1 MKKTLL
7 IAITALI
14 TGIAHVHGQVTNG
27 LVAKYSFNSGNANDE
42 VGTNHGTVNGAS
54 LTTDRFGNANK
65 AYNFINGD
73 NITLPNAA
81 VLKSANMTIS
91 LWVKVDSFCVSNV
104 STNYIY
110 SIVNSTTAAYFA
122 TLCLSVYTSN
132 SKYLS
137 VSQNGPSQSTLGFSA
152 NAAPTGWQHY
162 VIAIDHDSM
171 RMYIGGQKEWSIYK
185 GFALNYTSDSIY
197 IGQSGNTTYPGN
209 LNGSVDDIKVY
220 NRVLNETEV
229 ISLFNEPNPVVDL
242 NSGLVAKYSFNAG
255 NANDEIGSN
264 NGTVTG
270 ASLTTDRFG
279 NTNKAYAFDGI
290 NDKIDFGDAPA
301 FRMGNNNFTIS
312 VWAKFNTTQFAPLLN
327 KRKDSPSFDQY
338 CINVGQFGTADNTLG
353 FFYKPSPGGV
363 GAPLRVFS
371 GNTMDALWHNV
382 TVVSTFSGSTSLFID
397 GQFVGSSS
405 TSFTTGDFNIT
416 GANLVAG
423 FTNVLGTDYYYKGD
437 LDDIR
442 IYSRALSTLEIDSL
456 FKESNPVSVGIKEGA
471 PATAVNFYPNP
482 TRGHI
487 TLSDNCNISIM
498 DITGK
503 LLIEAQNTNN
513 INLTAQPTG
522 IYFITL
528 TNAKGELI
536 QRSKLIKE

>member
-1 MKKTLL
+1 MVGLNQQIKKSGMKKTLL
-7 IAITALI
+7 IAITVLI
-14 TGIAHVHGQVTNG
+14 TGIANGQVTNG

-42 VGTNHGTVNGAS
+42 VGTNHGTVNGAN

-81 VLKSANMTIS
+81 VLKSANMTVS

-104 STNYIY
+104 GTNYIY
-110 SIVNSTTAAYFA
+110 SIVNSTTNAYFA

-137 VSQNGPSQSTLGFSA
+137 VSQNGPTESTLGFSA

-197 IGQSGNTTYPGN
+197 IGQSGNNTYPGN

-220 NRVLNETEV
+220 KRVLNAAEV
-229 ISLFNEPNPVVDL
+229 
-242 NSGLVAKYSFNAG
+242 
-255 NANDEIGSN
+255 
-264 NGTVTG
+264 
-270 ASLTTDRFG
+270 
-279 NTNKAYAFDGI
+279 
-290 NDKIDFGDAPA
+290 
-301 FRMGNNNFTIS
+301 
-312 VWAKFNTTQFAPLLN
+312 
-327 KRKDSPSFDQY
+327 
-338 CINVGQFGTADNTLG
+338 
-353 FFYKPSPGGV
+353 
-363 GAPLRVFS
+363 
-371 GNTMDALWHNV
+371 
-382 TVVSTFSGSTSLFID
+382 
-397 GQFVGSSS
+397 
-405 TSFTTGDFNIT
+405 
-416 GANLVAG
+416 
-423 FTNVLGTDYYYKGD
+423 
-437 LDDIR
+437 
-442 IYSRALSTLEIDSL
+442 DSL

-471 PATAVNFYPNP
+471 PASAVSFYPNP

-487 TLSDNCNISIM
+487 TLSDNCSISIM

-503 LLIEAQNTNN
+503 LVIEAQNTNN
-513 INLTAQPTG
+513 IDLTAQPTG